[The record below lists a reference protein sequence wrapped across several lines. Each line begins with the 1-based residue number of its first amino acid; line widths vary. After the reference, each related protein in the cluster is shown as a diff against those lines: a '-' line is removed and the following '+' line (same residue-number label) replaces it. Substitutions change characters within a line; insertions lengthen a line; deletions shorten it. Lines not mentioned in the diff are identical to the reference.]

1 MSSSKHRNQ
10 SRQNS
15 GGYDFGGYVPG
26 ADYTPRKRPM
36 WQTIV
41 AILIIVAL
49 VGFSALLF

>member
-26 ADYTPRKRPM
+26 ADYTPRKRPI